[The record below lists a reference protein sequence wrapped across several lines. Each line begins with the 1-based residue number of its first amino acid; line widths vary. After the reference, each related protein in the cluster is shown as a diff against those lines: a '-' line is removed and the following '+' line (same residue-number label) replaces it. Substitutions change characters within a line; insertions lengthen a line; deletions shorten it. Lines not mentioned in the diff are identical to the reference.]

1 MRTNQKLA
9 TLSLALAASMAS
21 FGAQAQ
27 SIDVRVIGTITPAA
41 CIPSLAGGGVVDYG
55 NIAAST
61 LNQTTATALPVR
73 SVAFTIT
80 CDAPTRVALRAMD
93 NRASSAVPG
102 IIQIVSPG
110 LTAEHTFGLGVGAGK
125 NIGGFALQL
134 EPGGI
139 TLDGSTAITN
149 MASSDGGATWTGRF
163 GGYTRHDGRMMSW
176 ATTGSTV
183 PTAFTTMAGTLDVHT
198 VIDKAENLTLTSDVE
213 LDGLATLE
221 LVYL

>member
-1 MRTNQKLA
+1 MRINQKLA
-9 TLSLALAASMAS
+9 TLSLALAASMVS

-41 CIPSLAGGGVVDYG
+41 CIPTLAGGGVVDYG
-55 NIAAST
+55 NIAAAT
-61 LNQTTATALPVR
+61 LNQTAATALPSR
-73 SVAFTIT
+73 AVAFSIT

-110 LTAEHTFGLGVGAGK
+110 LTEFSAFGLGVGAGK
-125 NIGGFALQL
+125 NIGAFALQL

-139 TLDGSTAITN
+139 TLDGSSAITN
-149 MASSDGGATWTGRF
+149 MASADGGATWSGPF
-163 GGYTRHDGRMMSW
+163 GGYARKDGRIMSW

-183 PTAFTTMAGTLDVHT
+183 PTAFTTMAGTLAVHT
-198 VIDKAENLTLTSDVE
+198 VIDKAGNLDLSTDVV